1 MTGEARSRADLGL
14 PGDQQAL
21 ADAVL
26 DTGKPVVVILMN
38 GRPLAIDRL
47 AARAP
52 AILETWFLGVEAGPA
67 IADVLTG
74 RVDPGGRLPV
84 TFPRAS
90 GAVPFPYDRLP
101 SGRPADPDP
110 ARDTTRYRDLPITP
124 LFAFGHGL
132 SYTQLHLFRFRG
144 AAAGRWVGPA
154 PAVTVRNGGARA
166 GDEVVQLYAH
176 DPVASVSRPIQ
187 ELRGFRRV
195 ALAPGR
201 GETDQLHASPGPVRD
216 LGCGPLADRAGR
228 DPGHGRQ
235 LLGRYPPARSLH
247 DQRLGIWTEPAA
259 AIPTPVREEGA
270 GGEFLP

>member
-14 PGDQQAL
+14 PGNQQAL

-26 DTGKPVVVILMN
+26 DTGKPVVVLLMN

-74 RVDPGGRLPV
+74 RVDPAGRLPA

-110 ARDTTRYRDLPITP
+110 AHDTTRYHDLPITP
-124 LFAFGHGL
+124 LFPSATASATPL
-132 SYTQLHLFRFRG
+132 RLFRISRCGRLPTAAFRADRHRPQQRRARRRRGGPALRPRSGRQRLAADPG
-144 AAAGRWVGPA
+144 AARLP
-154 PAVTVRNGGARA
+154 PRRARA
-166 GDEVVQLYAH
+166 G
-176 DPVASVSRPIQ
+176 
-187 ELRGFRRV
+187 
-195 ALAPGR
+195 R
-201 GETDQLHASPGPVRD
+201 GEAGQLHAQPGPVRD
-216 LGCGPLADRAGR
+216 LGCGPLADRGR
-228 DPGHGRQ
+228 
-235 LLGRYPPARSLH
+235 ARSS
-247 DQRLGIWTEPAA
+247 
-259 AIPTPVREEGA
+259 
-270 GGEFLP
+270 